1 MGFFVKKLL
10 LIILAILPLNIY
22 AANAIH
28 HAPIGVMGDHFHKK
42 GEWMVSLRF
51 ANMQMKKNIF
61 NGNSI
66 STEDILKQPNPFSKM
81 PMVMKNSESM
91 SAMNDTP
98 SKISDHPH
106 TAPMK
111 IPMNLSVIPKKM
123 TMRMIMFGAMYAPS
137 DKITLMGM
145 AMFNDKEMI
154 LDTHKGMMARDYL
167 GSFETSSSDLS
178 KISLSA
184 LLNLHDAEDSKW
196 HIIFGLEKSLGDN
209 SKTGLVLTPMNMKKS
224 ITLPYGMQS
233 SDKALRLSAGIT
245 NVKFIRDFIL
255 GNQLLIKKV
264 VDEKDWNF
272 GDEFEYNIWF
282 QGSFNDK
289 ASYSFRLNYKDQ
301 DSIDGSDRTIM
312 APVQTANPLNY
323 GGEVINFGIGI
334 NAIFDLFGGRHKDR
348 FAFEIIKPIDQNKN
362 GLQMKDDITIHIG
375 FQKSL

>member
-1 MGFFVKKLL
+1 LKKLL
-10 LIILAILPLNIY
+10 LITLVILPLNIY

-28 HAPIGVMGDHFHKK
+28 HGPIGVMGDHFHKK
-42 GEWMVSLRF
+42 GEWMASLRL
-51 ANMQMKKNIF
+51 ANMEMKKNIL

-66 STEDILKQPNPFSKM
+66 SADNILKQLNPFSKM
-81 PMVMKNSESM
+81 PMMMKNSESM
-91 SAMNDTP
+91 KM
-98 SKISDHPH
+98 
-106 TAPMK
+106 
-111 IPMNLSVIPKKM
+111 PMNLSVIPKKM

-154 LDTHKGMMARDYL
+154 LDTHQGMMARNYL

-178 KISLSA
+178 KISFSA
-184 LLNLHDAEDSKW
+184 LFNLHKRESSRW
-196 HIIFGLEKSLGDN
+196 HAIFGLEKSVGDN
-209 SKTGLVLTPMNMKKS
+209 FEKGVVLTPMNMKAS

-233 SDKALRLSAGIT
+233 SDKALRLITALT
-245 NVKFIRDFIL
+245 NVRSIGSFKL
-255 GNQLLIKKV
+255 GNQLLVKKV
-264 VDEKDWNF
+264 IDEKDWNY
-272 GDEFEYNIWF
+272 GDEFEYNLWF
-282 QGSFNDK
+282 QGSFSEK

-301 DSIDGSDRTIM
+301 DSIDGSDKTIM

-334 NAIFDLFGGRHKDR
+334 NAIFDIFGGRHKDR